1 MKTEVLKSMRKN
13 MNAKKYV
20 RKWIKLLKA
29 TKPSESGF
37 SVKSIR
43 EDRDNH

>member
-1 MKTEVLKSMRKN
+1 MVVQKKEKKN

-20 RKWIKLLKA
+20 NRWIKLLK
-29 TKPSESGF
+29 TVKSSKPGF

-43 EDRDNH
+43 EDRESH